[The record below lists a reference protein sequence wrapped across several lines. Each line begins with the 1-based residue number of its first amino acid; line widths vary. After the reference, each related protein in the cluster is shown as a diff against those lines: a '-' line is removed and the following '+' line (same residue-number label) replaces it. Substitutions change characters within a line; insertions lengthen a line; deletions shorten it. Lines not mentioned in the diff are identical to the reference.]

1 MEQLLQAL
9 ANSGYDANTVKDD
22 LSDKSPMTVNFALF
36 VSRIASEIGTLLE
49 TEERVNPPDSAEDAG
64 LSSWKMEVSSFL
76 KELQCPLTFLYE
88 GSLET
93 RLNTSNHRLTLVD
106 FLLSELLSARMEKL
120 DQTPTLE
127 AG

>member
-9 ANSGYDANTVKDD
+9 ADSGYDPSSVKDD
-22 LSDKSPMTVNFALF
+22 LSYNSMTVNFALF

-49 TEERVNPPDSAEDAG
+49 TEERVNPPDNEDDAG
-64 LSSWKMEVSSFL
+64 LLSWKMELSSFL
-76 KELQCPLTFLYE
+76 KELQCTLTFLYE
-88 GSLET
+88 GILET
-93 RLNTSNHRLTLVD
+93 RLNTSCHRLALVD

-120 DQTPTLE
+120 DQTPTLQ